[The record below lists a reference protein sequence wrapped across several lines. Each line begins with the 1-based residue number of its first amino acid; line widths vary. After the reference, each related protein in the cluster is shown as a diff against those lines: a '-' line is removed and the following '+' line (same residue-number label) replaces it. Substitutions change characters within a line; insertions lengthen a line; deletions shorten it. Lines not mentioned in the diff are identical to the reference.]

1 MDYKKWTDV
10 YIPEKFLDADGY
22 LTESAHQLMEEFEV
36 YTLEDLLKVV
46 EGKGKGWWYKSDVSR
61 SDVNSGGHQ
70 VFSDKYGADAEAMVN
85 YTPKSYNNEDSY
97 NDYK

>member
-22 LTESAHQLMEEFEV
+22 ITESAHQLMEEFEV

-61 SDVNSGGHQ
+61 PDVNVSGHT
-70 VFSDKYGADAEAMVN
+70 VFSEKFGSNADDSVN
-85 YTPKSYNNEDSY
+85 YQPKGYNSYD
-97 NDYK
+97 